1 MSTVCYLKGL
11 NIFVTIKSSCVIAV
25 SGEDKAFRILIV
37 ISIVGV
43 LRLLSNSILHIFLSI
58 NIKEK

>member
-1 MSTVCYLKGL
+1 MSTVIRGYVKGL
-11 NIFVTIKSSCVIAV
+11 NICVTIKSSCVIAV

-43 LRLLSNSILHIFLSI
+43 LRLLSNSILHFESI
-58 NIKEK
+58 CDFV